1 MEVRPSR
8 VRRLR
13 IHRTIQA
20 TTLAVV
26 LAVAGGGL
34 YLATRTSVVL
44 IVGGRVESIATSSQ
58 NVRELLDAEGIELS
72 SDTRVVPP
80 LATTL
85 SDGMTVV
92 VSPAPGAAVAGSLT
106 GSAAPG
112 AGSGVANPGPTGV
125 GVWVVEGASSGPV
138 ARIAA
143 ELAEASASVDSAGT
157 APAVRVTVVVAGK
170 VYDVYSNAP
179 TAGALLSAMGIAP
192 GADDRVQPPPSTPL
206 HVGSRVVYDRVRVL
220 TRDVVRSIPFAT
232 RTTWSD
238 QLALGQVRVVSA
250 GVDGLANL
258 TVRSVVVNGRVE
270 SRTVVAQ
277 RVLRPSIAEVR
288 LSGRATPTAPHGTEG
303 GHVTTGK
310 ATWYDP
316 PWSGLTAASPWI
328 PLGTH
333 VRVTDV
339 ATGRTVIVVINDRGP
354 FAPGRIIDLSPE
366 AFSVLAP
373 LGRGVLDVRLSW

>member
-1 MEVRPSR
+1 M
-8 VRRLR
+8 R

-20 TTLAVV
+20 TTLAVS
-26 LAVAGGGL
+26 LAVVGGTL
-34 YLATRTSVVL
+34 FLATRTSVVL
-44 IVGGRVESIATSSQ
+44 IVDGRVESIATSSQ

-72 SDTRVVPP
+72 SGTRVVPP

-92 VSPAPGAAVAGSLT
+92 VSPAPGRAAAGSPI
-106 GSAAPG
+106 GSVAFDL
-112 AGSGVANPGPTGV
+112 GSSVANPAPTGV

-143 ELAEASASVDSAGT
+143 ELAEASAFVDSAGT
-157 APAVRVTVVVAGK
+157 APVVRVRAVVAGK
-170 VYDVYSNAP
+170 VHDVYSNAR

-206 HVGSRVVYDRVRVL
+206 HVGSRVVYDRVQVL

-232 RTTWSD
+232 RTTWSN
-238 QLALGQVRVVSA
+238 QLAPGQVRVVSA
-250 GVDGLANL
+250 GVDGLANV

-270 SRTVVAQ
+270 SRAVLAQ

-288 LSGRATPTAPHGTEG
+288 LSGPAIPTAQHGTEG
-303 GHVTTGK
+303 GNVATGK

-333 VRVTDV
+333 VTVTDV
-339 ATGRTVIVVINDRGP
+339 ATGRTVIVVIDDRGP